1 MSKHKK
7 KPQSSIRRCVL
18 CGKTLSVEYGH
29 CVVGATGRVVCE
41 ECLLLSARI
50 VDSQRLSPKAA
61 SETPPVI
68 LSPQEIIGR
77 LDDAI
82 IGQSRAKQAVAVAL
96 WKQQLRASG
105 DQSVP
110 RSNLLLYG
118 PTGCGKTAL
127 VREAANIVG
136 LPFISFD
143 STTLTET
150 GYRGRDAQDI
160 VRDLESRFKS
170 HPNLPWSVV
179 FLDEFDKLAAVGN
192 DTRMA
197 YNQGTQH
204 TLLKLVEGME
214 ITCDNQLLS
223 TEGFLFVF
231 GGAFTSL
238 TAPQEDPKPKRP
250 VGFLVDPHGEDSS
263 EESLRDIHKIGVSAF
278 IDFGME
284 PELMGRVGQCVPLES
299 LSGPQLKRILLDSR
313 LSVYRKYQYFFRSQG
328 VDLELS
334 QSRMDDLIAQTVE
347 RGTGA
352 RGLNA
357 LVEELVEPLL
367 LRLAE
372 GQLQG
377 RVILGSEE
385 RHVV

>member
-1 MSKHKK
+1 MK
-7 KPQSSIRRCVL
+7 
-18 CGKTLSVEYGH
+18 
-29 CVVGATGRVVCE
+29 
-41 ECLLLSARI
+41 LSARI
-50 VDSQRLSPKAA
+50 VDSQQLSDKSS
-61 SETPPVI
+61 SEAPFAVLT
-68 LSPQEIIGR
+68 PQEIICR

-82 IGQSRAKQAVAVAL
+82 IGQDRAKQAVAVAL
-96 WKQQLRASG
+96 WKQQLRANG
-105 DQSVP
+105 NQSVP

-143 STTLTET
+143 STSLTET

-160 VRDLESRFKS
+160 IKDLESRFRN

-214 ITCDNQLLS
+214 IACDNQILS

-238 TAPQEDPKPKRP
+238 TAPQEAPKPKRP
-250 VGFLVDPHGEDSS
+250 VGFLVDPHREDPSK
-263 EESLRDIHKIGVSAF
+263 ESLRDIHKIGVSAF

-372 GQLQG
+372 EQLQG
-377 RVILGSEE
+377 RVNLGGQG
-385 RHVV
+385 HYVV